1 VIELDGSHHL
11 DQAEKD
17 DWRTRLI
24 EERGFR
30 VIRFW
35 DNEVLTN
42 IDTVVEMIEAALR

>member
-1 VIELDGSHHL
+1 M
-11 DQAEKD
+11 DQADKD

-42 IDTVVEMIEAALR
+42 IDGVVEVVEAALRGTSP